1 MSACNNTLSW
11 SYTTGGPF

>member
-1 MSACNNTLSW
+1 MSW